1 MKGTERQILELQKDL
16 SDCLQYDIDDSNT
29 VDTYDTAFYMVNKF
43 NYQKIDKD
51 SVVLSMDEWINFNKD
66 HANEL
71 IKCAETEYEAGYK
84 TGKSTMISE
93 IKGILEDCAWDN
105 STMIVRALQDLIE
118 KYGEKNVR

>member
-51 SVVLSMDEWINFNKD
+51 SVVLSRK
-66 HANEL
+66 
-71 IKCAETEYEAGYK
+71 EYEKLNMKYISALEQLENKSKETAEKILNKCDEFYYK
-84 TGKSTMISE
+84 YISADFAFNVFIKWLKEEFGIE
-93 IKGILEDCAWDN
+93 IKE
-105 STMIVRALQDLIE
+105 S
-118 KYGEKNVR
+118 